1 MNPRRLT
8 VYPRSIGNLV
18 LKEVVEPQVG
28 LDSALDDSADSIRD
42 NLSPAIGILVGIG
55 LSALLWG
62 LITLFIYR
70 SL

>member
-1 MNPRRLT
+1 MTPTRPT
-8 VYPRSIGNLV
+8 VYPRSIGNV
-18 LKEVVEPQVG
+18 ALKEVVEPQEG
-28 LDSALDDSADSIRD
+28 LDSALDDSTDSSRD

-55 LSALLWG
+55 LSALLWV